1 MQPNTSFWRSAA
13 STYPLLLSSL
23 HPRTTPQYFPSATPP
38 LPYMGYAFPLYEG
51 LSSPVRTFDIPCTR
65 KHPSRYFFPYGFAG
79 VSSSPPNPIR
89 RRGRAGGGNSVWIIV
104 STPCSICDNRFSWF
118 AKCFFMSSSSRF
130 STFPRRRYVL
140 ITFVAQMRNCVAR
153 LELTR
158 YPTEITTS
166 RL

>member
-1 MQPNTSFWRSAA
+1 MFYTAND
-13 STYPLLLSSL
+13 STPSILPSSVPSSPLYGVRVS
-23 HPRTTPQYFPSATPP
+23 PVRTFNLPCTKVRPS
-38 LPYMGYAFPLYEG
+38 LYEG
-51 LSSPVRTFDIPCTR
+51 LISPVRTFDFPCTR
-65 KHPSRYFFPYGFAG
+65 KRPSLYHHFFPYGFAG

-89 RRGRAGGGNSVWIIV
+89 RRGGSGGSNVWIIV
-104 STPCSICDNRFSWF
+104 STPCSTRDKRFSWL
-118 AKCFFMSSSSRF
+118 AKYFFMSSSSRF
-130 STFPRRRYVL
+130 SALPRRRYAL